1 MNLNALE
8 KELNEALITYAEEI
22 KSNISCASSPRET
35 LDYHDYEEI
44 ARQTFYTLDSFKD
57 SILKYLA
64 KNK

>member
-8 KELNEALITYAEEI
+8 KELNDALITYAEEI
-22 KSNISCASSPRET
+22 KSNISCASRPEET
-35 LDYHDYEEI
+35 LNYYDYEEL